1 MDINRGAFMDT
12 SDDDEDEADKKRV
25 IFGKMVDWG

>member
-1 MDINRGAFMDT
+1 MDT

-25 IFGKMVDWG
+25 VFGKMVDWGGVALF